1 MKLLNVISQ
10 LINKRR
16 KKKLKE
22 KVKKNMF
29 KFSF

>member
-1 MKLLNVISQ
+1 MKLLNVMSQ